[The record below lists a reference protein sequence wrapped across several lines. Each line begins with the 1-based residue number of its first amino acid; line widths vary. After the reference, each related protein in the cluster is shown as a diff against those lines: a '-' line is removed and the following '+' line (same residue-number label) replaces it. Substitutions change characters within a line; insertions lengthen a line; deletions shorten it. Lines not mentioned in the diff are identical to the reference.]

1 MKTWLKI
8 AVAALVTLAVA
19 ILLVGTVSAQTV
31 NPEPAAAAD
40 PFCDYCKD
48 YTDAAT
54 AAEAPRTAYRPGI
67 GYAAQPNEQAAAEKS
82 RLEEVARLRLLQV
95 PAVETK

>member
-19 ILLVGTVSAQTV
+19 ILLIGTVSAQTA

-40 PFCDYCKD
+40 PFCDYCKG

-54 AAEAPRTAYRPGI
+54 AAEAPRSAYRPGV
-67 GYAAQPNEQAAAEKS
+67 GYAAGPNGQAAAES
-82 RLEEVARLRLLQV
+82 RLQEVARLRFLQE
-95 PAVETK
+95 PAAETK